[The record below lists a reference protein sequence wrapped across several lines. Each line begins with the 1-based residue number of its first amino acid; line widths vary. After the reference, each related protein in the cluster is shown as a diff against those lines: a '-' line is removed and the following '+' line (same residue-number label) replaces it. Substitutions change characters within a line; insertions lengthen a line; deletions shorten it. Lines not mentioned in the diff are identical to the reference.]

1 MTMTELQQYI
11 DLKTEIREL
20 QEELDNLNRKGLV
33 VDKVQASNREYPYQ
47 PISTTITG
55 IVEDE
60 WTRKRKLQ
68 IRMLID
74 SRYWQSCDLM
84 VKIMLYINDV
94 PDAQLRRIMR
104 HRYIEGLTWEKTAQ
118 LVGCE
123 RTTAQKKVK
132 RYVSRK

>member
-1 MTMTELQQYI
+1 MTMAELQQYV
-11 DLKTEIREL
+11 DLKTEIKEL

-55 IVEDE
+55 IAEDKR
-60 WTRKRKLQ
+60 TGKRKLQ
-68 IRMLID
+68 IRMLLDDRIQ
-74 SRYWQSCDLM
+74 QSYDLM
-84 VKIMLYINDV
+84 VKIMQYINDT

-104 HRYIEGLTWEKTAQ
+104 LRYIEGLTWEKTAQ